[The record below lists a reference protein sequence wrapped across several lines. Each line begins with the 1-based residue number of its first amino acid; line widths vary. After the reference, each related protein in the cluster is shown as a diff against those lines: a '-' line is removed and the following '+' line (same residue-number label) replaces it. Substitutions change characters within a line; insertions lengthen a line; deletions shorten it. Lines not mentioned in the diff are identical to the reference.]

1 MRLPWARRA
10 MSEKKIPLRMC
21 MACRE
26 RKSKREMLRVVKSE
40 SGIHLDFSG
49 KAEGRGAYLC
59 NSEAC
64 LTKLLRYKLV
74 NKTFS
79 CNAGDEV
86 YKAIEEEFRGR
97 QN

>member
-1 MRLPWARRA
+1 
-10 MSEKKIPLRMC
+10 MSDKKVPLRMC

-26 RKSKREMLRVVKSE
+26 RKEKKEMLRIVKNE

-49 KAEGRGAYLC
+49 KAQGRGAYLC
-59 NSEAC
+59 NSEEC
-64 LTKLLRYKLV
+64 LKKLLRYKLV

-79 CNAGDEV
+79 CDAGEEV

-97 QN
+97 KKD

>member
-1 MRLPWARRA
+1 MI
-10 MSEKKIPLRMC
+10 KKVPLRTC

-26 RKSKREMLRVVKSE
+26 KKSKKEMLRIVKNE

-59 NSEAC
+59 NREEC
-64 LTKLLRYKLV
+64 FKKLMRNKLV

-79 CNAGDEV
+79 CNAGEEV
-86 YKAIEEEFRGR
+86 YKAIEEEFRER
-97 QN
+97 KQD

>member
-1 MRLPWARRA
+1 
-10 MSEKKIPLRMC
+10 MSEKKVPLRMC

-26 RKSKREMLRVVKSE
+26 RKNKREMLRIVKNE

-59 NSEAC
+59 DSEAC
-64 LTKLLRYKLV
+64 LKKLLRYKLV

-79 CNAGDEV
+79 CDAGEEV
-86 YKAIEEEFRGR
+86 YKAIEEEFCGR
-97 QN
+97 KKD

>member
-1 MRLPWARRA
+1 
-10 MSEKKIPLRMC
+10 

-26 RKSKREMLRVVKSE
+26 RKNKKEMLRVVKSE
-40 SGIHLDFSG
+40 SGVHLDFTG

-64 LTKLLRYKLV
+64 LKKLLRYKLV

-79 CNAGDEV
+79 CEISEEV
-86 YKAIEEEFRGR
+86 YSAIEEEFRGHK

>member
-1 MRLPWARRA
+1 
-10 MSEKKIPLRMC
+10 

-26 RKSKREMLRVVKSE
+26 RKSKKEMLRIVKND
-40 SGIHLDFSG
+40 GGVHLDFSG

-59 NSEAC
+59 DSEAC
-64 LTKLLRYKLV
+64 LNKLLRCKLI

-79 CNAGDEV
+79 CDAGEEV

-97 QN
+97 KQD

>member
-64 LTKLLRYKLV
+64 LTNLLRYKLV
-74 NKTFS
+74 KKTFS
-79 CNAGDEV
+79 VLRSERESLFWG
-86 YKAIEEEFRGR
+86 
-97 QN
+97 

>member
-1 MRLPWARRA
+1 
-10 MSEKKIPLRMC
+10 MSEKKVPLRMC

-26 RKSKREMLRVVKSE
+26 RKNKKEMLRVVKSG
-40 SGIHLDFSG
+40 SGVHLDFTG

-64 LTKLLRYKLV
+64 LQKLLRFKLV

-79 CNAGDEV
+79 CDAGEEV

-97 QN
+97 KQN

>member
-1 MRLPWARRA
+1 
-10 MSEKKIPLRMC
+10 MSEKKVPFRMC

-26 RKSKREMLRVVKSE
+26 RKNKREMFRVVKSE

-59 NSEAC
+59 NSETC
-64 LTKLLRYKLV
+64 LKKLLRYKLV

-79 CNAGDEV
+79 CDIGEEV
-86 YKAIEEEFRGR
+86 YQAIEEEFRGR
-97 QN
+97 KQD

>member
-1 MRLPWARRA
+1 
-10 MSEKKIPLRMC
+10 

-26 RKSKREMLRVVKSE
+26 KKSKKEMIRIVKSE

-59 NSEAC
+59 DREEC
-64 LTKLLRYKLV
+64 LKKLLRYKLV

-79 CNAGDEV
+79 CNVGEEV
-86 YKAIEEEFRGR
+86 YKAIEEEFRER
-97 QN
+97 KQD